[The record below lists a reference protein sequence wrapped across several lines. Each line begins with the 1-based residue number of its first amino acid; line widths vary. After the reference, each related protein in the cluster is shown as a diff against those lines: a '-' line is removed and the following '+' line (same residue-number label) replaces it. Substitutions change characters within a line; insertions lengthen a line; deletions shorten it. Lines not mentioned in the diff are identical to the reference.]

1 MPNVVILF
9 GIAGSGKSTLA
20 GILESR
26 FDVCHVD
33 SDHVARPLV
42 ERGMSPDEA
51 YPASLAI
58 LHEMAAGSRS
68 APYDYVYTDSCSRA
82 SGWAT
87 IERLS
92 MAESVSL
99 TTVRIL
105 CEIGVALERIE
116 KRARTDMVR
125 NDRRELL
132 GQLSFHQS
140 LPGTYA
146 TFANDGETP
155 PEFIADRIANVAR
168 LRPRRGGK

>member
-1 MPNVVILF
+1 
-9 GIAGSGKSTLA
+9 LA
-20 GILESR
+20 NILESR
-26 FDVCHVD
+26 FDICHID
-33 SDHVARPLV
+33 SDHIAPPLV
-42 ERGMSPDEA
+42 QRGMTPDEA
-51 YPASLAI
+51 YPVSLAI
-58 LHEMAAGSRS
+58 LYEMAAGNTST
-68 APYDYVYTDSCSRA
+68 PYDYVYTDSCSRA

-92 MAESVSL
+92 RVDAISV
-99 TTVRIL
+99 TTIRIL

-132 GQLSFHQS
+132 GQFSFHQS

-155 PEFIADRIANVAR
+155 PEFIADRIANLAQ